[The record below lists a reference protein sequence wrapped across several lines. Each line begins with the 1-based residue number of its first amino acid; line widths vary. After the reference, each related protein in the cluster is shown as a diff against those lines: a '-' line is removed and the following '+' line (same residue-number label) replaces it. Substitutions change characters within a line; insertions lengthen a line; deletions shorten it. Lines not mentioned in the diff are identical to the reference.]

1 MNTCPQCKTTY
12 PPHVRIC
19 AVDGTVLD
27 QQPAPA
33 AADPNLGTLLAG
45 KYRLESLLGRG
56 GMGAVYKATHVM
68 LGRPVAVKMIKPDLV
83 GSPEMVR
90 RFQRE
95 ARAATSLDHPHIV
108 RVYDL
113 GETDDGTLYIAME
126 FVEGATLKDAI
137 RSGGP
142 MAPERIARFAAMV
155 ASALSTAHRQ
165 HVVHR
170 DLKPQNL
177 VLTTNSQG
185 QESLKLLD
193 FGIAK
198 TFEDGATQLT
208 AAGYALGTPHYMAPE
223 QATGKE
229 IDGRA
234 DIYALGVIVY
244 EMLVGDVPF
253 NDASTPAILIKH
265 MTEPPEPPSRRR
277 PGIHPALETIAL
289 TCLEKDPQRRYQSA
303 SDVTAA
309 LRDAFPNEVP
319 SATREFTGLG
329 TAAASA
335 TDAATIVTPSPAPA
349 VVSPATSAAP
359 PAAGTAAQQPA
370 ASVPA
375 VVPVAEAVPPP
386 RPPVPE
392 PAPAPPPPPA
402 TRPTMAAAVEP
413 PVAAAAASAPAARK
427 GSTAR
432 LLVVLGGVAALLFL
446 AVGAAGFVAYRAW
459 TAGNAPVGSVA
470 AEAPPATPTM
480 ATHDDHAAGDLAAGA
495 PAAPADLPG
504 PQTDSVASAPAAPAP
519 PPAPRAPATGA
530 AGTTAAAAPAG
541 LQSASASPGSRAI
554 EAPARTTPPDSAAP
568 PVASAPVGVPESPA
582 VFVECTGA
590 AEICGAVRTAFDQAL
605 ERQKMPSVRRADR
618 ADIVVVAT
626 ASLLDTRH
634 EQQFGTSFAVQTF
647 GLEVSAEAADGLEA
661 IGMPPS
667 RTFSYDPRFG
677 RERATENARLVAGD
691 AADRIQKFWRA
702 KRGR

>member
-45 KYRLESLLGRG
+45 KYRLDSLLGRG

-177 VLTTNSQG
+177 VLTTNSEG

-253 NDASTPAILIKH
+253 NDSSTPAILIKH

-277 PGIHPALETIAL
+277 PGIHPALEAIAL

-319 SATREFTGLG
+319 SATRDTGLG
-329 TAAASA
+329 AAAASA
-335 TDAATIVTPSPAPA
+335 TDAATLVTPSPPTA
-349 VVSPATSAAP
+349 VPPVTSAAP
-359 PAAGTAAQQPA
+359 PGVGTAAPPQQEAAVPA
-370 ASVPA
+370 APA
-375 VVPVAEAVPPP
+375 AAEAVPPP
-386 RPPVPE
+386 RPPVPA

-413 PVAAAAASAPAARK
+413 PVAAAATSTPAART

-446 AVGAAGFVAYRAW
+446 AVGAAGVVAYRAW
-459 TAGNAPVGSVA
+459 TAGSAPDGSIA

-480 ATHDDHAAGDLAAGA
+480 ATHDDHAAGDDLAADAPGA
-495 PAAPADLPG
+495 PAGLTEPP
-504 PQTDSVASAPAAPAP
+504 PESVASAPAAPAP
-519 PPAPRAPATGA
+519 PPAPRAPATGG

-541 LQSASASPGSRAI
+541 LQSASASPGSRAV

-568 PVASAPVGVPESPA
+568 PVASAPVGVPEYPA

-618 ADIVVVAT
+618 ADVVVVAT

-647 GLEVSAEAADGLEA
+647 GLEVSAESAEGLEA

-677 RERATENARLVAGD
+677 RERANENARVMAGE
-691 AADRIQKFWRA
+691 AADRIQTFWRA